1 MYEKFEDTKEVI
13 NICENKTD
21 RQHNDQK
28 KEDKTTNNNPL
39 STTHKT
45 EEQHQPL
52 LKPGVNLFALAG

>member
-28 KEDKTTNNNPL
+28 KET
-39 STTHKT
+39 
-45 EEQHQPL
+45 
-52 LKPGVNLFALAG
+52 